1 MYLKEKKYLFTQI
14 ILSISVAGL
23 STIKLLITL
32 TMPCAVLK
40 TIISLVHG
48 YVACI
53 NIATLDVLEREKA
66 KQN

>member
-1 MYLKEKKYLFTQI
+1 MQI